1 MNTNLKGKTAVV
13 TAAGGAIGGAIAR
26 AFADEGVRVALWDLR
41 VDAARENADSI
52 VARGGSALAIECDV
66 LAKANVESAAS
77 QVMAAFETIDILVNG
92 VGGSRKQTTTSPELE
107 FFDIREQDME
117 EVMALNYL
125 SAVIPAQVV
134 GRIFAE
140 KQSGAILNIS
150 SIAGFSPLS
159 RSLSYSNGKAATNNF
174 TEWLAVHMAQ
184 TYSPKIRVN
193 AIAPGFMLTE
203 QNRFLLTDEKTGE
216 ITERGRQIL
225 NECPMNRYG
234 NPEEVAGA
242 AVWLVSDQ
250 AGFVTGAII
259 PVDGGF
265 TAFCGV

>member
-1 MNTNLKGKTAVV
+1 MHTNLKDKVAVV
-13 TAAGGAIGGAIAR
+13 TGAGGAIGGEIAE
-26 AFADEGVRVALWDLR
+26 ALADEGAQIALWDLHL
-41 VDAARENADSI
+41 DAAREKADGI
-52 VARGGSALAIECDV
+52 IATGRSATAIECD
-66 LAKANVESAAS
+66 ACIKASVEAATKKTLEKFG
-77 QVMAAFETIDILVNG
+77 AIDILVNC
-92 VGGSRKQTTTSPELE
+92 VGGSRRITTTSPELE
-107 FFDIREQDME
+107 FFDIREEDME
-117 EVMALNYL
+117 NVMSLNYT
-125 SAVIPAQVV
+125 STVIPSQVI
-134 GRIFAE
+134 GRTFAE
-140 KQSGAILNIS
+140 KQSGVILNIS

-184 TYSPKIRVN
+184 NYSPKIRVN

-216 ITERGRQIL
+216 ITQRGRQIQKQ
-225 NECPMNRYG
+225 CPMGRFG
-234 NPEEVAGA
+234 NPQEVAGA

-250 AGFVTGAII
+250 ASFVTGAIV